1 MLQFII
7 KGIVELIWAIS
18 DIIIISQKKK
28 NARTESVRRRFVLKF
43 FLKFLWLIYC
53 ICLLY

>member
-18 DIIIISQKKK
+18 DIIIISPKKK

-43 FLKFLWLIYC
+43 FLKL
-53 ICLLY
+53 